1 MSSSESMGSFFR
13 DNKNLV
19 KDYLETRL
27 EIYRLKGIRAVSK
40 TAGYLIWLVIA
51 IFLIWMIGLFAA
63 LVFAFWMSELTG
75 SLVAGFAITLSF
87 VILKVIL
94 LTVFRKQLFVN
105 PIIRRI
111 LKKMQDEAGGE
122 RREAIGGR
130 RV

>member
-111 LKKMQDEAGGE
+111 LKKMQEEAGE
-122 RREAIGGR
+122 RE
-130 RV
+130 

>member
-1 MSSSESMGSFFR
+1 MSNSESMGSFFQ

-27 EIYRLKGIRAVSK
+27 EIYRLTGIRAISK

-51 IFLIWMIGLFAA
+51 IFLVWMIGLFAA

-75 SLVAGFAITLSF
+75 SLVSGFAITLSF

-111 LKKMQDEAGGE
+111 LKKVQEE
-122 RREAIGGR
+122 E
-130 RV
+130 